1 MERTIHN
8 PWTWQ
13 EEYGFHQANE
23 VTNPERTLYCSGQTA
38 VDADGAAQHAGEMGA
53 QVGLALDNLRTVLAA
68 AGMTL
73 ADVMRLNIYVTDLD
87 AFFEQFEVLAE
98 QLGAGGCQHA
108 GTLIEVSRL
117 AMPGLMVELEATA
130 VSG

>member
-1 MERTIHN
+1 
-8 PWTWQ
+8 
-13 EEYGFHQANE
+13 
-23 VTNPERTLYCSGQTA
+23 
-38 VDADGAAQHAGEMGA
+38 
-53 QVGLALDNLRTVLAA
+53 
-68 AGMTL
+68 MTL

-87 AFFEQFEVLAE
+87 AFFEHYEVFAE
-98 QLGAGGCQHA
+98 QLGAASCQHA